1 MSKYNVYQIR
11 ISDEVHNYVNSNG
24 RGHKGAEEKYPIY
37 EANMRL
43 RHSSILND
51 SIDFKDTDFQHYT
64 KVCEVK
70 KDAGLT
76 KDGESWKVDHVET
89 VFSLLNGS
97 FYNEETEKDVVFDAH
112 VSGYKTKERIVNGET
127 ITLRDMHS
135 LSVGDIVE
143 DVERGRFYIVANFGF
158 EDVSSQVW
166 DYLVVKFCEERE
178 AS

>member
-1 MSKYNVYQIR
+1 MANYNVYQIR
-11 ISDEVHNYVNSNG
+11 ISDEIHNYVNSNG
-24 RGHKGAEEKYPIY
+24 NGHLGAEKKYPIY

-43 RHSSILND
+43 RHSFGDDIN
-51 SIDFKDTDFQHYT
+51 FKDTDFQHFT

-97 FYNEETEKDVVFDAH
+97 FYNEETEEDFVFDAH

-127 ITLRDMHS
+127 ITLRAMHS

-143 DVERGRFYIVANFGF
+143 DVDNGTFQIVCGFGF
-158 EDVSSQVW
+158 KDVTSEIFKEV
-166 DYLVVKFCEERE
+166 
-178 AS
+178 A